1 MIETGLVRVR
11 CPTPIFSHTREY
23 KCRSQKLPSRL
34 YYGAEYTEKA
44 PQWEHWKGVVRDV
57 SWSSIPSDQSNLDLY
72 QFRVL
77 PSDHPLPPKARCG
90 VQYDTYSVNPEIYL
104 PWLKSQ
110 LEGRGVRFVR
120 RRILSLD
127 EAGELAGEDGVVINA
142 TSLGE
147 PPEQIREIVI
157 YLYALVQGARS
168 LLGVEDTDVYPIRGQ
183 VVLLY
188 APNVNE
194 CVALLPEGKQH

>member
-1 MIETGLVRVR
+1 MSCIYLF
-11 CPTPIFSHTREY
+11 PHPEY

-34 YYGAEYTEKA
+34 YFEAERAEEE
-44 PQWEHWKGVVRDV
+44 PQWDQWKGVVRDV

-72 QFRVL
+72 QFRVM

-90 VQYDTYSVNPEIYL
+90 VQFDTYSVNPESYL
-104 PWLKSQ
+104 PWMKSQ
-110 LEGRGVRFVR
+110 LEGRGVRFMR

-127 EAGELAGEDGVVINA
+127 EAGELAGEGGVVINA
-142 TSLGE
+142 TALGE
-147 PPEQIREIVI
+147 PPEQIREITI
-157 YLYALVQGARS
+157 YLCALVQGARS
-168 LLGVEDTDVYPIRGQ
+168 LLGVQDTDVYPIRGQ

-194 CVALLPEGKQH
+194 LVSLLPNGKQL